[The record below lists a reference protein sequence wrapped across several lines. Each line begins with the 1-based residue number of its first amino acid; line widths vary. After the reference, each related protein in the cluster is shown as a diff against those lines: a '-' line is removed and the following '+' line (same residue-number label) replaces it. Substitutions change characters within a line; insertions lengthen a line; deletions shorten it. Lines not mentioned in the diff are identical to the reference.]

1 MRTLAGN
8 GAHAV
13 NCQELLEQLGDYL
26 DEEARQDL
34 CREIEEHLERCHD
47 CRLVVD
53 QTRKTIVLYQADQ
66 PVDLQGLMTATSRL
80 NEALA
85 RAYGE
90 GNENPAD

>member
-1 MRTLAGN
+1 M
-8 GAHAV
+8 

-26 DEEARQDL
+26 DEEARQEL

-66 PVDLQGLMTATSRL
+66 QIEVPGLMAASSRL
-80 NEALA
+80 TQALA
-85 RAYGE
+85 KTYTE
-90 GNENPAD
+90 GAETPAD

>member
-1 MRTLAGN
+1 
-8 GAHAV
+8 V

-34 CREIEEHLERCHD
+34 CREIEEHLDRCHD

-66 PVDLQGLMTATSRL
+66 QVPLNGLVAASARL
-80 NEALA
+80 NDALTQ
-85 RAYGE
+85 AYRSSGE
-90 GNENPAD
+90 RPAD

>member
-1 MRTLAGN
+1 
-8 GAHAV
+8 V

-34 CREIEEHLERCHD
+34 CRQIEEHLDRCHD

-66 PVDLQGLMTATSRL
+66 QVPLNGLVAASARL
-80 NEALA
+80 NDALTQ
-85 RAYGE
+85 AYRSSG
-90 GNENPAD
+90 GRRTD

>member
-1 MRTLAGN
+1 
-8 GAHAV
+8 V

-66 PVDLQGLMTATSRL
+66 QVEVPGLMAASSRL
-80 NEALA
+80 TEALA
-85 RAYGE
+85 KVYE
-90 GNENPAD
+90 GSDHPSD